1 MDEIS
6 NIQFYSVLVII
17 ILLYILNGLLLIGY
31 TGKASKYIA
40 DIDFYFKIYISLYI
54 IYRFNRFRKV
64 RFTDLDR
71 MIMFTAGTFLFAT
84 TIIHA
89 ILITY
94 LDEIKKWLE
103 NRFHIKMPAN
113 MGNLSG

>member
-6 NIQFYSVLVII
+6 NIQFYSVLTII
-17 ILLYILNGLLLIGY
+17 ILLYILNGLLIIVY

-64 RFTDLDR
+64 HFTELDR
-71 MIMFTAGTFLFAT
+71 MIMFTAGTFLFAS

-89 ILITY
+89 ILVAY
-94 LDEIKKWLE
+94 LDQIKAWLE
-103 NRFHIKMPAN
+103 NRFHIMMPVN
-113 MGNLSG
+113 MGSLSG

>member
-6 NIQFYSVLVII
+6 NIQFYSVLSII

-64 RFTDLDR
+64 HFTELDR

-89 ILITY
+89 ILIAY
-94 LDEIKKWLE
+94 LDQIRLWLE
-103 NRFHIKMPAN
+103 KRFHISN
-113 MGNLSG
+113 ILQNLPNN